1 MGINLGGINTVQKQ
15 RIKQAVSEILA
26 AIGDDPAREGLLD
39 TPDRVARM
47 YEDLF
52 SGIGASAEE
61 AIDTVFEAGNHD
73 PVVVNGLVFYSVCEH
88 HLLPFF
94 GEARVGYIPNG
105 KIAGI
110 SKLARALEVAA
121 HRPQVQE
128 RLTAD
133 VADAIFN
140 VLQPDGVIVELEAEH
155 LCMAMRGIKKPGT
168 RVLTSATRGGFKTH
182 PSGRDGLLALMH
194 SR

>member
-1 MGINLGGINTVQKQ
+1 
-15 RIKQAVSEILA
+15 
-26 AIGDDPAREGLLD
+26 
-39 TPDRVARM
+39 M
-47 YEDLF
+47 YEGIF
-52 SGIGASAEE
+52 SGVGVSAEG
-61 AIDTVFEAGNHD
+61 AIDTVFDAESND
-73 PVVVNGLVFYSVCEH
+73 LVIVRGLVFYSVCEH

-94 GEARVGYIPNG
+94 GEARLGYIPSG

-140 VLQPDGVIVELEAEH
+140 VLKPDGVVVELEAEH
-155 LCMAMRGIKKPGT
+155 LCMAMRGVKKPGT
-168 RVLTSATRGGFKTH
+168 RVLTSATRGEFKNYS
-182 PSGRDGLLALMH
+182 SGHEGLLALMH
-194 SR
+194 ST

>member
-1 MGINLGGINTVQKQ
+1 M
-15 RIKQAVSEILA
+15 E

-47 YEDLF
+47 YKGLF
-52 SGIGASAEE
+52 SGIGASPDE
-61 AIDTVFEAGNHD
+61 AIDTVFEAEGHD
-73 PVVVNGLVFYSVCEH
+73 PVIVNGLVFFSMCEH

-94 GEARVGYIPNG
+94 GEARLGYVPNG

-133 VADAIFN
+133 VAGAIFN
-140 VLQPDGVIVELEAEH
+140 VLQPDGVVVELEAEH
-155 LCMAMRGIKKPGT
+155 LCMAMRGVKKPGA
-168 RVLTSATRGGFKTH
+168 RVLTSAVRGDFKNY
-182 PSGRDGLLALMH
+182 PSGREGLLALMH

>member
-1 MGINLGGINTVQKQ
+1 MRQLEGTETVQQQ
-15 RIKQAVSEILA
+15 RIKEAVAELLA
-26 AIGDDPAREGLLD
+26 AIGDDPTREGLID

-47 YEDLF
+47 YENLF
-52 SGIGASAEE
+52 SGIGIKTED
-61 AIDTVFEAGNHD
+61 AIDTVFEAESQD
-73 PVVVNGLVFYSVCEH
+73 PVIVRGLVFYSVCEH

-94 GEARVGYIPNG
+94 GEARVGYVPGG

-133 VADAIFN
+133 VANAIFN
-140 VLQPDGVIVELEAEH
+140 VLQPEGVVVELEAEH
-155 LCMAMRGIKKPGT
+155 LCMAMRGVKKPGT
-168 RVLTSATRGGFKTH
+168 SVLTSATRGEFKNYQ
-182 PSGRDGLLALMH
+182 SGREGLLALMH
-194 SR
+194 SK

>member
-1 MGINLGGINTVQKQ
+1 
-15 RIKQAVSEILA
+15 LA
-26 AIGDDPAREGLLD
+26 AIGDDPTREGLLD

-47 YEDLF
+47 YENLF
-52 SGIGASAEE
+52 SGIGIKTED
-61 AIDTVFEAGNHD
+61 AIDTVFEAESQD
-73 PVVVNGLVFYSVCEH
+73 PVVVRGLVFYSVCEH

-94 GEARVGYIPNG
+94 GEARVGYVPGG

-133 VADAIFN
+133 VANAIFN
-140 VLQPDGVIVELEAEH
+140 VLQPEGVVVELEAEH
-155 LCMAMRGIKKPGT
+155 LCMAMRGVKKPGT
-168 RVLTSATRGGFKTH
+168 KVLTSVTRGEFKNYQL
-182 PSGRDGLLALMH
+182 GREGLLSLMH
-194 SR
+194 SN

>member
-1 MGINLGGINTVQKQ
+1 M
-15 RIKQAVSEILA
+15 A
-26 AIGDDPAREGLLD
+26 AIGDDPAREGLLE

-47 YEDLF
+47 YEGLF
-52 SGIGASAEE
+52 SGVGASAAE
-61 AIDTVFEAGNHD
+61 AIDTVFEAEIND
-73 PVVVNGLVFYSVCEH
+73 PVIVNGLVFYSICEH

-94 GEARVGYIPNG
+94 GEARLGYVPNG

-121 HRPQVQE
+121 HRPQVQK
-128 RLTAD
+128 RLTAE

-140 VLQPDGVIVELEAEH
+140 VLQPDGVVIELEAEH
-155 LCMAMRGIKKPGT
+155 LCMAMRGVKKPGA
-168 RVLTSATRGGFKTH
+168 RVLTSAVRGEFKNY
-182 PSGRDGLLALMH
+182 PPGRNGLLALMH

>member
-1 MGINLGGINTVQKQ
+1 M
-15 RIKQAVSEILA
+15 AEILA
-26 AIGDDPAREGLLD
+26 AIGEDPDREGLLH

-47 YEDLF
+47 YEGLF
-52 SGIGASAEE
+52 SGVGINTDE
-61 AIDTVFEAGNHD
+61 AIDTVFEAESQD

-94 GEARVGYIPNG
+94 GEARLGYVPNG

-133 VADAIFN
+133 VANAIFN
-140 VLQPDGVIVELEAEH
+140 VLQPDGVVVELEAEH

-168 RVLTSATRGGFKTH
+168 RVLTSATRGEFKNY
-182 PSGRDGLLALMH
+182 PSGREGLLALMH

>member
-1 MGINLGGINTVQKQ
+1 MAEL
-15 RIKQAVSEILA
+15 LA

-47 YEDLF
+47 YLGLF
-52 SGIGASAEE
+52 SGIGVKTDD
-61 AIDTVFEAGNHD
+61 AIDTVFEAESQD
-73 PVVVNGLVFYSVCEH
+73 PVIVRGLAFYSVCEH

-94 GEARVGYIPNG
+94 GEARIGYLPSN

-110 SKLARALEVAA
+110 SKLARALELAA

-133 VADAIFN
+133 VAAAIFN
-140 VLQPDGVIVELEAEH
+140 VLQVDGVVVELEAEH
-155 LCMAMRGIKKPGT
+155 LCMAMRGVKKPGT
-168 RVLTSATRGGFKTH
+168 RVLTSATRGEFKNH
-182 PSGRDGLLALMH
+182 PSGREDLLTLMH
-194 SR
+194 SS

>member
-1 MGINLGGINTVQKQ
+1 M
-15 RIKQAVSEILA
+15 A
-26 AIGDDPAREGLLD
+26 AIGDDPTREGLID

-47 YEDLF
+47 YENLF
-52 SGIGASAEE
+52 SGIGIKTEE
-61 AIDTVFEAGNHD
+61 SIDTVFEAESQD
-73 PVVVNGLVFYSVCEH
+73 PVIVRGLVFYSVCEH

-94 GEARVGYIPNG
+94 GEARVGYVPGG

-133 VADAIFN
+133 VANAIFN
-140 VLQPDGVIVELEAEH
+140 VLQPEGVVVELEAEH
-155 LCMAMRGIKKPGT
+155 LCMAMRGVKKPGT
-168 RVLTSATRGGFKTH
+168 SVLTSATRGEFKNYQ
-182 PSGRDGLLALMH
+182 SGREGLLALMH
-194 SR
+194 SK

>member
-1 MGINLGGINTVQKQ
+1 M
-15 RIKQAVSEILA
+15 A
-26 AIGDDPAREGLLD
+26 AIGDDPTREGLLD

-47 YEDLF
+47 YENLF
-52 SGIGASAEE
+52 SGIGIKTED
-61 AIDTVFEAGNHD
+61 AIDTVFEAESQD
-73 PVVVNGLVFYSVCEH
+73 PVVVRGLVFYSVCEH

-94 GEARVGYIPNG
+94 GEARVGYVPGG

-133 VADAIFN
+133 VANAIFN
-140 VLQPDGVIVELEAEH
+140 VLQPEGVVVELEAEH
-155 LCMAMRGIKKPGT
+155 LCMAMRGVKKPGT
-168 RVLTSATRGGFKTH
+168 KVLTSVTRGEFKNYQL
-182 PSGRDGLLALMH
+182 GREGLLSLMH
-194 SR
+194 SN

>member
-1 MGINLGGINTVQKQ
+1 V
-15 RIKQAVSEILA
+15 AEILA
-26 AIGDDPAREGLLD
+26 AIGDDPSREGLLD

-47 YEDLF
+47 YDGLF
-52 SGIGASAEE
+52 SGIGTSAGD
-61 AIDTVFEAGNHD
+61 AIDTVFEAESHD
-73 PVVVNGLVFYSVCEH
+73 PVIVTSLTFYSMCEH

-94 GEARVGYIPNG
+94 GEARLGYVPNG

-140 VLQPDGVIVELEAEH
+140 ALQPDGVVVELEAEH
-155 LCMAMRGIKKPGT
+155 LCMAMRGVNKPGSK
-168 RVLTSATRGGFKTH
+168 VLTSAVRGEFKNY
-182 PSGRDGLLALMH
+182 PSGREGLLALIH

>member
-1 MGINLGGINTVQKQ
+1 MAEL
-15 RIKQAVSEILA
+15 LA

-47 YEDLF
+47 YQGLF
-52 SGIGASAEE
+52 SGIGVKTDD
-61 AIDTVFEAGNHD
+61 AIDTVFEAESQD
-73 PVVVNGLVFYSVCEH
+73 PVIVRGLAFYSVCEH

-94 GEARVGYIPNG
+94 GEARIGYIPSN

-110 SKLARALEVAA
+110 SKLARALELAA

-133 VADAIFN
+133 VAAAIFN
-140 VLQPDGVIVELEAEH
+140 VLQVEGVVVELEAEH
-155 LCMAMRGIKKPGT
+155 LCMAMRGVKKPGT
-168 RVLTSATRGGFKTH
+168 RVLTSATRGEFKNY
-182 PSGRDGLLALMH
+182 PSGREGLLTLMH
-194 SR
+194 SS

>member
-1 MGINLGGINTVQKQ
+1 M
-15 RIKQAVSEILA
+15 AEILA
-26 AIGDDPAREGLLD
+26 AVGDDPAREGLID

-47 YEDLF
+47 YESLF
-52 SGIGASAEE
+52 SGIGASAED
-61 AIDTVFEAGNHD
+61 AIDAVFEAESND
-73 PVVVNGLVFYSVCEH
+73 PVIVSGLVFYSVCEH

-94 GEARVGYIPNG
+94 GEARLGYVPNG

-110 SKLARALEVAA
+110 SKLARAMEVAA

-128 RLTAD
+128 RLTAN

-140 VLQPDGVIVELEAEH
+140 VLQPAGVVVELEAEH
-155 LCMAMRGIKKPGT
+155 LCMAMRGVKKPGT
-168 RVLTSATRGGFKTH
+168 RVLTSATRGDFKNF